1 MVAIRRPATLALQRL
16 MSYVRRLG
24 WGVADQAVSSLT
36 NFALVLYV
44 AHRVGAAQFGAF
56 SLAYVTYSFALTA
69 SRGLASDPL
78 MVRFSGVDLQTWR
91 RAVGS
96 CTGTASVVGAA
107 TGACVLVVATTVL
120 GGATKFAFLA
130 LGLTLPALL
139 LQDSWRFSFFA
150 LGRGR
155 QAFLNDLVWAVAL
168 IPALFFLR
176 ATKAQNVFWFVL
188 AWGAGAAVAAGVGLL
203 QARVVPRLSDVTK
216 WLSQHRDLGYRYLA
230 ENTTN
235 SGASQLLMYSLSLIL
250 GLSAVGYIQ
259 AANTLIGPFMV
270 LFMGTTMI
278 GIPEAAR
285 ILRRSP
291 ERLLQFCLVV
301 SSGLVVAAV
310 AWGAVLL
317 VALPKGLGTLMVG
330 PIWRPTY
337 PLMMASV
344 LWAVGTATWAGG
356 VMGLRALAAARRSLR
371 AMFFASAAYLAFG
384 LIGALSGGVLW
395 AVRGLAISAWFGA
408 VLWWWQLHQAMRE
421 SATARVRGRHS
432 AQHQQPAAKPLGR
445 ATASGP
451 AGSEIVRPTVNETNG
466 QLEHTGAPES
476 TIKPELSGS
485 VRASRKRGATGQVR
499 PYGSPQPQPSSPWT
513 EALPASSPR
522 AQSPGMAP
530 AEALFLSSLP
540 PASSLPSRP
549 PVSSAPLP
557 GPTDLI
563 ARQDWSALSSVPAS
577 PMPSFTPTSW
587 TVMVASDRKYY
598 DRMCKA
604 RTPVNPD
611 VTFPVGDNERR
622 FTLSGIQMRIG
633 RSAAHDLEPEI
644 DLAGP
649 PTDPGVSRLHAVL
662 IAALDGT
669 WTVLD
674 PGSANGTLLNGR
686 KIAIGDMV
694 PLHDGDRINLG
705 AWTVITVHCR

>member
-1 MVAIRRPATLALQRL
+1 MVAIRRPATLALWRL
-16 MSYVRRLG
+16 MSYAHRLG
-24 WGVADQAVSSLT
+24 WGVADQAVSSVT
-36 NFALVLYV
+36 NSVLVLYV
-44 AHRVGAAQFGAF
+44 AHTLGAAQFGAF
-56 SLAYVTYSFALTA
+56 SLAYVTYSFALNA

-78 MVRFSGVDLQTWR
+78 LVRFSGVDLQTWR

-96 CTGTASVVGAA
+96 CTGTASVVGVA
-107 TGACVLVVATTVL
+107 TGACVLVATTVL
-120 GGATKFAFLA
+120 GGAAKLAFLA

-139 LQDSWRFSFFA
+139 LQDSWRFSFFV

-168 IPALFFLR
+168 IPALFFLW

-203 QARVVPRLSDVTK
+203 QARVAPRLSDVTK
-216 WLSQHRDLGYRYLA
+216 WLSQHRDLGYRYLV

-235 SGASQLLMYSLSLIL
+235 SGAAQLLMCSLSLIL
-250 GLSAVGYIQ
+250 GLAAVGYIQ
-259 AANTLIGPFMV
+259 AANTLMGPVMV
-270 LFMGTTMI
+270 LFMGTNMF
-278 GIPEAAR
+278 GIPEAAG

-301 SSGLVVAAV
+301 SSGLAVAAV

-317 VALPKGLGTLMVG
+317 VALPKGLGTLTVG
-330 PIWRPTY
+330 VIWRPMY
-337 PLMMASV
+337 PLMIPCA
-344 LWAVGTATWAGG
+344 LWAVGMVTWAGG
-356 VMGLRALAAARRSLR
+356 VIGLRALAAARRSLR
-371 AMFFASAAYLAFG
+371 AMIFASAAYLAFG
-384 LIGALSGGVLW
+384 LIGALSGGVLG
-395 AVRGLAISAWFGA
+395 AVRGLAIAAWFGS
-408 VLWWWQLHQAMRE
+408 VLWWWQLYQGMRE
-421 SATARVRGRHS
+421 SATARVRGRHL
-432 AQHQQPAAKPLGR
+432 AQQPAVKRLRR

-451 AGSEIVRPTVNETNG
+451 AASDIVRPTVNETNG
-466 QLEHTGAPES
+466 RLEHSGAPES
-476 TIKPELSGS
+476 TIKPEPSGS

-499 PYGSPQPQPSSPWT
+499 PYWSPQPQPSSPCT
-513 EALPASSPR
+513 EALPASPPR
-522 AQSPGMAP
+522 AQFPGMASS
-530 AEALFLSSLP
+530 EALLLSSLP

-549 PVSSAPLP
+549 PVSSAPLS

-577 PMPSFTPTSW
+577 PFTPTSW
-587 TVMVASDRKYY
+587 TVTVASDRKYY
-598 DRMCKA
+598 DRMCKV
-604 RTPVNPD
+604 RTPANPD
-611 VTFPVGDNERR
+611 VTFPVCDNERR
-622 FTLSGIQMRIG
+622 FALSGIQVRIG
-633 RSAAHDLEPEI
+633 RHGAPHDLEPEI

-662 IAALDGT
+662 IAAPDGT

>member
-1 MVAIRRPATLALQRL
+1 MVAIRRPATLALWRL
-16 MSYVRRLG
+16 MSHVRRLG
-24 WGVADQAVSSLT
+24 WGVADQAVSSVT
-36 NFALVLYV
+36 NFVLVLYV
-44 AHRVGAAQFGAF
+44 AHTVGAAQFGAF
-56 SLAYVTYSFALTA
+56 SLAYVTYSFALNA

-78 MVRFSGVDLQTWR
+78 LVRFSGVDLQTWR

-107 TGACVLVVATTVL
+107 TGACVLVATTVL
-120 GGATKFAFLA
+120 GGAAKFAFLA

-150 LGRGR
+150 LGRGG

-168 IPALFFLR
+168 IPALFLLR
-176 ATKAQNVFWFVL
+176 ATRAQNVFWFIL

-230 ENTTN
+230 ENTAN
-235 SGASQLLMYSLSLIL
+235 SGASQLLMFSLSLIL
-250 GLSAVGYIQ
+250 GLAAVGYIQ
-259 AANTLIGPFMV
+259 AANTLMGPVMV

-278 GIPEAAR
+278 GIPEAAG

-330 PIWRPTY
+330 VIWRPTY
-337 PLMMASV
+337 PLMMPSV
-344 LWAVGTATWAGG
+344 LWAVGYGHLGGRRYGTARFGSGPAKPSCHDFRVRRLSRLWPDWSPVRRSPRGSA
-356 VMGLRALAAARRSLR
+356 RARYRSVVWRSAVVVAAAPGYAGIRYCTCARS
-371 AMFFASAAYLAFG
+371 A
-384 LIGALSGGVLW
+384 
-395 AVRGLAISAWFGA
+395 
-408 VLWWWQLHQAMRE
+408 
-421 SATARVRGRHS
+421 
-432 AQHQQPAAKPLGR
+432 PAARPGQAAGR

-451 AGSEIVRPTVNETNG
+451 AGSDIVRPTVNETNG

-485 VRASRKRGATGQVR
+485 VRASRKRGATGQVG
-499 PYGSPQPQPSSPWT
+499 PYWSPQPQPSSPWA

-522 AQSPGMAP
+522 AQSPGMASS
-530 AEALFLSSLP
+530 EALFLSSLP

-549 PVSSAPLP
+549 PVSSAPLS

-604 RTPVNPD
+604 RTPANPD
-611 VTFPVGDNERR
+611 VTFPVCDNERR
-622 FTLSGIQMRIG
+622 FALSGIQMRIG
-633 RSAAHDLEPEI
+633 RHSAAHDLEPEI

-662 IAALDGT
+662 IAAPDGT